1 MRRRLL
7 SAGGRGVV
15 GPSLLCCGALLT
27 LPSCVHVKT
36 DPIKVEPIHIVA
48 DINIKVE
55 RQLDDFFAFE
65 KQYDK
70 SAATTVPAAAT
81 TTPTTAPAG
90 EQ

>member
-1 MRRRLL
+1 MKIRAVIL
-7 SAGGRGVV
+7 
-15 GPSLLCCGALLT
+15 GAPVCAAALVAVPGCL
-27 LPSCVHVKT
+27 HVKT

-70 SAATTVPAAAT
+70 QPATTQAV
-81 TTPTTAPAG
+81 
-90 EQ
+90 QQ

>member
-1 MRRRLL
+1 MI
-7 SAGGRGVV
+7 
-15 GPSLLCCGALLT
+15 GPPVCCGAALLA
-27 LPSCVHVKT
+27 LPSCIHVKT

-70 SAATTVPAAAT
+70 QAPATTRA
-81 TTPTTAPAG
+81 TAPAA
-90 EQ
+90 EE

>member
-1 MRRRLL
+1 MRRRL
-7 SAGGRGVV
+7 AVV
-15 GPSLLCCGALLT
+15 IGPPVCCGALLA
-27 LPSCVHVKT
+27 LPSCIHVKT

-70 SAATTVPAAAT
+70 QGPATTRAS
-81 TTPTTAPAG
+81 TAPAV
-90 EQ
+90 EE